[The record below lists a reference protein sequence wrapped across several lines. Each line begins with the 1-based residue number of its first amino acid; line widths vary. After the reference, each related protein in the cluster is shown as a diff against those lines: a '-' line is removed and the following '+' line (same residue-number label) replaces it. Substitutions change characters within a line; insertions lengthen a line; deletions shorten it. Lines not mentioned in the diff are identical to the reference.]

1 MKKILCLLLCLL
13 FMPWAVAED
22 MNADAEK
29 WLKEKSLEMAALA
42 DDAMDSHAFTQAMMG
57 KYFPFSD
64 PPENVLA
71 ELRQVD
77 FSNPVSMKILLAPG
91 IAADEI
97 LQAMQP
103 MMAEG
108 DISPALADWII
119 RLVNGILPAGL
130 LPADDFDFSL
140 LSSAFTVGSGYI
152 CPEFITESAWVTLE
166 YDGDYMLLVSFDL
179 IKDNGVI
186 SAGTTLLPADAM
198 DQLEEV
204 HAQMRAMIH
213 ADASGSALIPGEEG
227 GVVPGS
233 VSISFFGTEE
243 VEELED
249 VWQIIEQYKIE
260 Q

>member
-119 RLVNGILPAGL
+119 RLANGILPAGL

-140 LSSAFTVGSGYI
+140 LSSAFAVGSAYI
-152 CPEFITESAWVTLE
+152 CPDFITDSAWVTLE
-166 YDGDYMLLVSFDL
+166 YDGDYMLLVIFDL
-179 IKDNGVI
+179 LEDTGVI